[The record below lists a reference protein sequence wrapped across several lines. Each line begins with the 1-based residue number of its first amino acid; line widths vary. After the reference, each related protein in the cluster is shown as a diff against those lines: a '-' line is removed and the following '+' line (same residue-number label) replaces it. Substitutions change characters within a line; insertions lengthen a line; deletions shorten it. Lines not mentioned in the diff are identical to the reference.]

1 MKEFINWAFYGI
13 VPEGCT
19 PETAYKCYCIWC
31 KLFDYEPMKKFEF
44 IEIWGRYCVNDY
56 LFERR
61 TNN

>member
-1 MKEFINWAFYGI
+1 MKEFIDWAFYGV

-44 IEIWGRYCVNDY
+44 MEVWMNDY
-56 LFERR
+56 LFEKW